1 MKLSTYYNEVNP
13 VITSVPL
20 NTVGIYCHMGILES
34 AMGIA
39 GEVGEIIDACLQNT
53 NLKEEVGDCM
63 YYICKMAHLICG
75 DPDVLVS
82 GGGDTTTLETAMYSS
97 VTTDIEDVPNHVLFI
112 HLNRQSTKIVDT
124 IKKIYFKGIPQDNEA
139 LIIQLRYL
147 TLSLTLLSMRFG
159 VRIDDALSANIEK
172 LKERYAQ

>member
-1 MKLSTYYNEVNP
+1 MKLSNYYNEVNSI
-13 VITSVPL
+13 ITSVPL

-39 GEVGEIIDACLQNT
+39 GEVGEIIDACLQKT
-53 NLKEEVGDCM
+53 NIKEEVGDCM
-63 YYICKMAHLICG
+63 YYICKMAHLVCG
-75 DPDVLVS
+75 NPDVLVS
-82 GGGDTTTLETAMYSS
+82 GGGDAVLLEKAAYSS
-97 VTTDIEDVPNHVLFI
+97 GIPDVDDVPSHVLFI
-112 HLNRQSTKIVDT
+112 HLNRQSTKLADV
-124 IKKIYFKGIPQDNEA
+124 IKKIYFKGVPQDNEA

-159 VRIDDALSANIEK
+159 IKIEDALAGNIEK